1 MKMKKKNWT
10 IALALGAA
18 LSCGS
23 LWAQDDKVVVPF
35 RDPSGKRMLKVNTL
49 NGSITVKGY
58 DGKEAIIEASGAGR
72 RDRGRSSGI
81 PPNMKR
87 IDQNLGLDVIEEN
100 NTIRVNTGIMGSGSV
115 IIQVPVETSLD
126 LHSTNGGHIT
136 VENISGEI
144 VAENLNGAVILTN
157 VSGSVVA
164 NSSNGKITANLN
176 RVTPNKAMSFCT
188 MNGNVEV
195 TLPADLKANV
205 KMRSD
210 NGEIWTDFDVK
221 ITPSSR
227 TTVEDNR
234 STGGKYRVKVDK
246 TIEGTINGGGPE
258 IQFRTFNG
266 RIVIGKK

>member
-1 MKMKKKNWT
+1 MKKNWT
-10 IALALGAA
+10 IALVLGGA

-23 LWAQDDKVVVPF
+23 LWAQDDKVTVPF
-35 RDPSGKRMLKVNTL
+35 RDPSGKRMLKVNTM

-58 DGKEAIIEASGAGR
+58 DGKDAIIESSGAGR
-72 RDRGRSSGI
+72 TSRRSSGI
-81 PPNMKR
+81 PPGMHQLN
-87 IDQNLGLDVIEEN
+87 QNQGFEVIEEN
-100 NTIRVNTGIMGSGSV
+100 NTIRVSMGAMGSGSV
-115 IIQVPVETSLD
+115 VIQVPVETSLD
-126 LHSTNGGHIT
+126 LNTLNGGHIT

-144 VAENLNGAVILTN
+144 VAENLNGAVTLTN

-164 NSSNGKITANLN
+164 NSNNGKITATLN
-176 RVTPNKAMSFCT
+176 RVTPNKNMSFCT

-195 TLPADLKANV
+195 TLPADVKANV

-210 NGEIWTDFDVK
+210 NGDIFTDFDVK
-221 ITPSSR
+221 ITPASK

-234 STGGKYRVKVDK
+234 KNGGRYRVRVDK

>member
-1 MKMKKKNWT
+1 MKRKNWT
-10 IALALGAA
+10 IALVLGAA

-23 LWAQDDKVVVPF
+23 LWAQDDKVTVPF
-35 RDPSGKRMLKVNTL
+35 RDPSGKRTLKVTTM

-58 DGKEAIIEASGAGR
+58 DGKDAIIESSGAGR
-72 RDRGRSSGI
+72 RDRGRPSNI
-81 PPNMKR
+81 PPGMKQ
-87 IDQNLGLDVIEEN
+87 INQNQGFDVIEEN
-100 NTIRVNTGIMGSGSV
+100 NTIRVTTGPMGSGSV
-115 IIQVPVETSLD
+115 VIQVPVETSLD
-126 LHSTNGGHIT
+126 LNTLNGGHIT

-164 NSSNGKITANLN
+164 NSNNGKITASLN
-176 RVTPNKAMSFCT
+176 RVTPNKNMSFCT

-195 TLPADLKANV
+195 TLPADIKANV

-210 NGEIWTDFDVK
+210 NGDIWTDFDVK
-221 ITPSSR
+221 ITPSTK

-234 STGGKYRVKVDK
+234 KTGGRYRVKVDK